1 MAAQNLSD
9 PAQLNGV
16 SVEGS
21 DGSKI
26 GKVTDVYLDD
36 QTSKPEWAAVKT
48 GMFGGH
54 VSLVPLANASFD
66 GEALKVPYDKDQ
78 VKNAPHQ
85 DPAQELSPQQ
95 EAEIFDHYG
104 VAYGGETVTAKT
116 GGQGKQDSAQTGN
129 KRQTGGKGKQKSG
142 QTGGPGQD
150 TSGENTDKAMTRS
163 EEQLH
168 VGTERVHGGT
178 ARLRKYVVSEDV
190 TKTVPV
196 SHEEVRVQREPITD
210 ANRGEAMS
218 GAELTE
224 EEHEV
229 TLPIFPP
236 SLSCT
241 STPLSWV
248 GSGKFCA
255 AIMCSFRKRR
265 CLPPPD
271 ETFPAANG
279 ALRLAAHRPCADHA
293 ASTLCRHGL
302 EQHTIVLTW

>member
-16 SVEGS
+16 TVQDS
-21 DGSKI
+21 DGGKI

-54 VSLVPLANASFD
+54 VSLVPLANAEFD

-85 DPAQELSPQQ
+85 DPAQELSRQQ

-129 KRQTGGKGKQKSG
+129 KRQTGGKGKQESG
-142 QTGGPGQD
+142 RTGGPGQD
-150 TSGENTDKAMTRS
+150 TSGRNTDEAMTRS

-168 VGTERVHGGT
+168 VGTEQTHGGT
-178 ARLRKYVVSEDV
+178 ARLRKYVVTEDV

-218 GAELTE
+218 GAELSE

-229 TLPIFPP
+229 TLHAEKPVVNKETVPVERVK
-236 SLSCT
+236 LGT
-241 STPLSWV
+241 ETVTEEHTVNETV
-248 GSGKFCA
+248 GKEQIEMNDESGTAK
-255 AIMCSFRKRR
+255 K
-265 CLPPPD
+265 
-271 ETFPAANG
+271 
-279 ALRLAAHRPCADHA
+279 
-293 ASTLCRHGL
+293 
-302 EQHTIVLTW
+302 

>member
-1 MAAQNLSD
+1 MMAAQNLSD

-16 SVEGS
+16 TVQDS
-21 DGSKI
+21 DGGKI

-54 VSLVPLANASFD
+54 VSLVPLANAEFD

-85 DPAQELSPQQ
+85 DPAQELSPKQ

-129 KRQTGGKGKQKSG
+129 KRQTGGKGKQESG
-142 QTGGPGQD
+142 QVGGPGHD

-196 SHEEVRVQREPITD
+196 RHEEVRVEREPITD

-218 GAELTE
+218 GGELTE

-229 TLPIFPP
+229 TLHAEKPVVNKETVPVERVRLGTETVTEEHTVNETVSKEQIEMNDE
-236 SLSCT
+236 
-241 STPLSWV
+241 
-248 GSGKFCA
+248 SGTAK
-255 AIMCSFRKRR
+255 K
-265 CLPPPD
+265 
-271 ETFPAANG
+271 
-279 ALRLAAHRPCADHA
+279 
-293 ASTLCRHGL
+293 
-302 EQHTIVLTW
+302 

>member
-16 SVEGS
+16 TVQDS
-21 DGSKI
+21 DGGKI

-85 DPAQELSPQQ
+85 DPAQELSRQQ
-95 EAEIFDHYG
+95 EAEIFEHYG
-104 VAYGGETVTAKT
+104 VAYGGDTVTAKT
-116 GGQGKQDSAQTGN
+116 GGQGEQDSAQSGN
-129 KRQTGGKGKQKSG
+129 KRQSGGEGKQESG
-142 QTGGPGQD
+142 QRRDRAGEPGVEGKD
-150 TSGENTDKAMTRS
+150 TSGPTTDDAMTRS

-168 VGTERVHGGT
+168 VGTEQVHGGT

-196 SHEEVRVQREPITD
+196 RHDEVKVTREPITD
-210 ANRGEAMS
+210 ANRGDAMGGS
-218 GAELTE
+218 ELSE

-229 TLPIFPP
+229 NLHAEKPVVTKETVPVERVKLG
-236 SLSCT
+236 T
-241 STPLSWV
+241 ETVTEEHTVNETV
-248 GSGKFCA
+248 GKEQIELNDESGTAK
-255 AIMCSFRKRR
+255 K
-265 CLPPPD
+265 
-271 ETFPAANG
+271 
-279 ALRLAAHRPCADHA
+279 
-293 ASTLCRHGL
+293 
-302 EQHTIVLTW
+302 

>member
-1 MAAQNLSD
+1 MAAQNLPD
-9 PAQLNGV
+9 PTQLSGV
-16 SVEGS
+16 DVQDS
-21 DGSKI
+21 DGGKI

-104 VAYGGETVTAKT
+104 VAYGGDTVTAKT
-116 GGQGKQDSAQTGN
+116 GGQGQQESAQTGGEG
-129 KRQTGGKGKQKSG
+129 KQQSAQTGGEGKQESG
-142 QTGGPGQD
+142 QRRDRVGEPGVEGKD
-150 TSGENTDKAMTRS
+150 TSGPTTDKAMTRS

-168 VGTERVHGGT
+168 VGTEQVHGGT

-196 SHEEVRVQREPITD
+196 RHDEVKVTREPITD
-210 ANRGEAMS
+210 ANRGDAMGGS
-218 GAELTE
+218 ELSE

-229 TLPIFPP
+229 NLRAEKPVVTKETVPVERVKLG
-236 SLSCT
+236 T
-241 STPLSWV
+241 ETVTEEHTVNETV
-248 GSGKFCA
+248 GKEQIEMDDESGTQKKQ
-255 AIMCSFRKRR
+255 R
-265 CLPPPD
+265 
-271 ETFPAANG
+271 
-279 ALRLAAHRPCADHA
+279 
-293 ASTLCRHGL
+293 
-302 EQHTIVLTW
+302 

>member
-1 MAAQNLSD
+1 MMAAQNLPD
-9 PAQLNGV
+9 PTQLSGV
-16 SVEGS
+16 DVQDS
-21 DGSKI
+21 DGGKI

-104 VAYGGETVTAKT
+104 VAYGGDTVTAKT
-116 GGQGKQDSAQTGN
+116 GGQGQQDSAQTGN
-129 KRQTGGKGKQKSG
+129 KRQSGDEGKQESGQRAGSGGDREG
-142 QTGGPGQD
+142 QTGGPGHD

-168 VGTERVHGGT
+168 VGTEQVHGGT

-196 SHEEVRVQREPITD
+196 RHDEVKVTREPITD
-210 ANRGEAMS
+210 ANRGDAMGGS
-218 GAELTE
+218 ELSE

-229 TLPIFPP
+229 NLRTEKPVVTKETVPVERVKLG
-236 SLSCT
+236 T
-241 STPLSWV
+241 ETVTEEHTVNETV
-248 GSGKFCA
+248 GKEQIEMDDESGTQKKQ
-255 AIMCSFRKRR
+255 R
-265 CLPPPD
+265 
-271 ETFPAANG
+271 
-279 ALRLAAHRPCADHA
+279 
-293 ASTLCRHGL
+293 
-302 EQHTIVLTW
+302 

>member
-1 MAAQNLSD
+1 MMAAQNLSD

-85 DPAQELSPQQ
+85 DPAQELSRQQ
-95 EAEIFDHYG
+95 EAEIFEHYG
-104 VAYGGETVTAKT
+104 VAYGGDTVTAKT
-116 GGQGKQDSAQTGN
+116 GGEGKQE
-129 KRQTGGKGKQKSG
+129 SG
-142 QTGGPGQD
+142 QRRDRAGEPGVEGKD
-150 TSGENTDKAMTRS
+150 TSGPTTDKAMTRS

-168 VGTERVHGGT
+168 VGTEQVHGGT
-178 ARLRKYVVSEDV
+178 ARLRKHIVTENV

-210 ANRGEAMS
+210 ANRGDAMGGS
-218 GAELTE
+218 ELSE

-229 TLPIFPP
+229 NLHAEKPVVTKETVPVERVKLG
-236 SLSCT
+236 T
-241 STPLSWV
+241 ETVTEERTVNETV
-248 GSGKFCA
+248 GKEQIEMDDESGTQKKQ
-255 AIMCSFRKRR
+255 R
-265 CLPPPD
+265 
-271 ETFPAANG
+271 
-279 ALRLAAHRPCADHA
+279 
-293 ASTLCRHGL
+293 
-302 EQHTIVLTW
+302 

>member
-16 SVEGS
+16 TVQDS
-21 DGSKI
+21 DGGKI

-54 VSLVPLANASFD
+54 VSLVPLASASFD

-129 KRQTGGKGKQKSG
+129 KRQSGGKGKQKSG

-168 VGTERVHGGT
+168 VGTEQTHAGT
-178 ARLRKYVVSEDV
+178 ARLRKYVTTEDV

-196 SHEEVRVQREPITD
+196 SHEEVKVSREPITD

-218 GAELTE
+218 GAELSE

-229 TLPIFPP
+229 TLHAEKPVVNKETVPVERVK
-236 SLSCT
+236 LGT
-241 STPLSWV
+241 ETVTEEHTVNETV
-248 GSGKFCA
+248 GKEQIEMNDESGTAK
-255 AIMCSFRKRR
+255 K
-265 CLPPPD
+265 
-271 ETFPAANG
+271 
-279 ALRLAAHRPCADHA
+279 
-293 ASTLCRHGL
+293 
-302 EQHTIVLTW
+302 

>member
-16 SVEGS
+16 TVQDS
-21 DGSKI
+21 DGGKI

-229 TLPIFPP
+229 TLHAEKPVVNKETVPVERVRLGTETVTEEHTVNETVSKEQIEMNDE
-236 SLSCT
+236 
-241 STPLSWV
+241 
-248 GSGKFCA
+248 SGTAK
-255 AIMCSFRKRR
+255 K
-265 CLPPPD
+265 
-271 ETFPAANG
+271 
-279 ALRLAAHRPCADHA
+279 
-293 ASTLCRHGL
+293 
-302 EQHTIVLTW
+302 

>member
-16 SVEGS
+16 TVQDS
-21 DGSKI
+21 DGGKI

-54 VSLVPLANASFD
+54 VSLVPLANAEFD

-129 KRQTGGKGKQKSG
+129 KRQTGGKGKQESG
-142 QTGGPGQD
+142 RTGGPGQD
-150 TSGENTDKAMTRS
+150 TSGRNTDEAMTRS

-168 VGTERVHGGT
+168 VGTEQTHGGT
-178 ARLRKYVVSEDV
+178 ARLRKYVVTEDV

-218 GAELTE
+218 GAELSE

-229 TLPIFPP
+229 TLHAEKPVVNKETVPVERVK
-236 SLSCT
+236 LGT
-241 STPLSWV
+241 ETVTEEHTVNETV
-248 GSGKFCA
+248 GKEQIEMNDESGTAK
-255 AIMCSFRKRR
+255 K
-265 CLPPPD
+265 
-271 ETFPAANG
+271 
-279 ALRLAAHRPCADHA
+279 
-293 ASTLCRHGL
+293 
-302 EQHTIVLTW
+302 

>member
-1 MAAQNLSD
+1 MMAAQNLSD

-16 SVEGS
+16 TVQDS
-21 DGSKI
+21 DGGKI

-54 VSLVPLANASFD
+54 VSLVPLANAEFD

-85 DPAQELSPQQ
+85 DPAQELSPKQ

-116 GGQGKQDSAQTGN
+116 GGKGKQDSAQTG
-129 KRQTGGKGKQKSG
+129 GKGKQESG
-142 QTGGPGQD
+142 QVGGPGHD

-196 SHEEVRVQREPITD
+196 RHEEVRVEREPITD

-218 GAELTE
+218 GGELTE

-229 TLPIFPP
+229 TLHAEKPVVTKETVPVERVRLGTETVTEEHTVNETVSKEQIEMNDE
-236 SLSCT
+236 
-241 STPLSWV
+241 
-248 GSGKFCA
+248 SGTAK
-255 AIMCSFRKRR
+255 K
-265 CLPPPD
+265 
-271 ETFPAANG
+271 
-279 ALRLAAHRPCADHA
+279 
-293 ASTLCRHGL
+293 
-302 EQHTIVLTW
+302 

>member
-1 MAAQNLSD
+1 MMAAQNLPD
-9 PAQLNGV
+9 PTQLSGV
-16 SVEGS
+16 DVQDS
-21 DGSKI
+21 DGGKI

-129 KRQTGGKGKQKSG
+129 KRQSGGKGKQKSG

-168 VGTERVHGGT
+168 VGTEQTHAGT
-178 ARLRKYVVSEDV
+178 ARLRKYVTTEDV

-196 SHEEVRVQREPITD
+196 SHEEVKVSREPITD

-218 GAELTE
+218 GAELSE

-229 TLPIFPP
+229 TLHAEKPVVNKETVPVERVK
-236 SLSCT
+236 LGT
-241 STPLSWV
+241 ETVTEEHTVNETV
-248 GSGKFCA
+248 GKEQIEMNDESGTAK
-255 AIMCSFRKRR
+255 K
-265 CLPPPD
+265 
-271 ETFPAANG
+271 
-279 ALRLAAHRPCADHA
+279 
-293 ASTLCRHGL
+293 
-302 EQHTIVLTW
+302 

>member
-1 MAAQNLSD
+1 MAAQNLPD
-9 PAQLNGV
+9 PTQLSGV
-16 SVEGS
+16 DVQDS
-21 DGSKI
+21 DGGKI

-95 EAEIFDHYG
+95 EAEIFEHYG
-104 VAYGGETVTAKT
+104 VAYGGDTVTAKN
-116 GGQGKQDSAQTGN
+116 GGKGKQDSA
-129 KRQTGGKGKQKSG
+129 QTGGKGKQKSG
-142 QTGGPGQD
+142 QTGGPGHD

-168 VGTERVHGGT
+168 VGTEQVHAGT
-178 ARLRKYVVSEDV
+178 ARLRKYVVTEDV

-210 ANRGEAMS
+210 ANRGDAMGGS
-218 GAELTE
+218 ELSE

-229 TLPIFPP
+229 TLHAEKPVVTKETVPVERVK
-236 SLSCT
+236 LGT
-241 STPLSWV
+241 ETVTEERTVNETV
-248 GSGKFCA
+248 GKEQIEMDDESGTQKKQ
-255 AIMCSFRKRR
+255 R
-265 CLPPPD
+265 
-271 ETFPAANG
+271 
-279 ALRLAAHRPCADHA
+279 
-293 ASTLCRHGL
+293 
-302 EQHTIVLTW
+302 

>member
-16 SVEGS
+16 TVQDS
-21 DGSKI
+21 DGGKI

-95 EAEIFDHYG
+95 EAEIFEHYG

-129 KRQTGGKGKQKSG
+129 KRQTGGKGKQESG

-150 TSGENTDKAMTRS
+150 TSGENTDEAMTRS

-168 VGTERVHGGT
+168 VGTEQVHAGT
-178 ARLRKYVVSEDV
+178 ARLRKYVTTEDV

-218 GAELTE
+218 GAELSE

-229 TLPIFPP
+229 TLHAEKPVVNKETVPVERVK
-236 SLSCT
+236 LGT
-241 STPLSWV
+241 ETVTEEHTVNETV
-248 GSGKFCA
+248 GKEQIEMNDESGTAK
-255 AIMCSFRKRR
+255 K
-265 CLPPPD
+265 
-271 ETFPAANG
+271 
-279 ALRLAAHRPCADHA
+279 
-293 ASTLCRHGL
+293 
-302 EQHTIVLTW
+302 

>member
-1 MAAQNLSD
+1 MMAAQNLSD

-16 SVEGS
+16 TVQDS
-21 DGSKI
+21 DGGKI

-54 VSLVPLANASFD
+54 VSLVPLANAEFD

-85 DPAQELSPQQ
+85 DPAQELSPKQ

-116 GGQGKQDSAQTGN
+116 GGKGKQDSAQAGN
-129 KRQTGGKGKQKSG
+129 KRQTGGKGKQESG
-142 QTGGPGQD
+142 QVGGPGHD

-168 VGTERVHGGT
+168 VGTERVHAGT

-196 SHEEVRVQREPITD
+196 RHEEVRVQREPITD
-210 ANRGEAMS
+210 ANRGDAMGGS
-218 GAELTE
+218 ELSE

-229 TLPIFPP
+229 NLRAEKPVVTKETVPVERVKLG
-236 SLSCT
+236 T
-241 STPLSWV
+241 ETVTEEHTVNETV
-248 GSGKFCA
+248 GKEQIEMDDESGTAK
-255 AIMCSFRKRR
+255 K
-265 CLPPPD
+265 
-271 ETFPAANG
+271 
-279 ALRLAAHRPCADHA
+279 
-293 ASTLCRHGL
+293 
-302 EQHTIVLTW
+302 